1 MAMPVGDLKENIP
14 LKHLFTIG
22 IRPERILKFSQSS
35 EPAQFYFFRLVRQL
49 QDSGHISEASTLL
62 LRYRGSHTVFATFG
76 SSMSQ
81 ISNWLKNNA

>member
-22 IRPERILKFSQSS
+22 MNQLSS
-35 EPAQFYFFRLVRQL
+35 IFFRLVRQL

-81 ISNWLKNNA
+81 ISNWLKNNT